1 MIGRIA
7 VIFLA
12 LIAPAA
18 AEVELNGK
26 LVQGG
31 MVLGRAAPGAE
42 VRLDG
47 KPVRVGDD
55 GRFVIGFGREAAPRA
70 LLEVVNPAGIEQHDL
85 RIEPRQWDVQRINGL
100 PEAQVTPPP
109 AVLARIK
116 KENEAIAETRRRD
129 TPERWFEQGFVWPA
143 EGPVSGV
150 YGSQRILNGQ
160 PRQPH
165 FGLDIAAPVG
175 APVVASTAGLVVL
188 ADKDLYFTG
197 GTIVI
202 DHGFGLIGVY
212 SHLSRLDVRV
222 GQQVRQGERIGAVG
236 ATGRVTGAHLDWR
249 VNWFD
254 VRLDPLLLLPPRK

>member
-7 VIFLA
+7 VILLA
-12 LIAPAA
+12 LIVPAA

-55 GRFVIGFGREAAPRA
+55 GRFVIGFGREAGPRA
-70 LLEVVNPAGIEQHDL
+70 MLEVVNPTG
-85 RIEPRQWDVQRINGL
+85 IEPRQWDVQRINGL

-116 KENEAIAETRRRD
+116 KENEAIAEARRRD

-165 FGLDIAAPVG
+165 FGLDIAAPAG

-188 ADKDLYFTG
+188 ADKDLYYTG

-222 GQQVRQGERIGAVG
+222 GQQVKQGERIGAVG

-254 VRLDPLLLLPPRK
+254 VRLDPQLLLPPRQ

>member
-1 MIGRIA
+1 VIMRLVA
-7 VIFLA
+7 VLLLLA
-12 LIAPAA
+12 APAWG
-18 AEVELNGK
+18 EVELKGR

-31 MVLGRAAPGAE
+31 LVMGRAAPGAE

-47 KPVRVGDD
+47 KPVRVGED
-55 GRFVIGFGREAAPRA
+55 GRFVIGFGREAGPRA
-70 LLEVVNPAGIEQHDL
+70 LLEVVNPGGIEQHDL
-85 RIEPRQWDVQRINGL
+85 AIAARQWDVQRIDGL

-116 KENEAIAETRRRD
+116 KENDAIAETRRRD

-188 ADKDLYFTG
+188 VDRDLYYTG

-222 GQQVRQGERIGAVG
+222 GQQVKQGERIGAVG
-236 ATGRVTGAHLDWR
+236 ATGRATGPHLDWR
-249 VNWFD
+249 LNWFD
-254 VRLDPLLLLPPRK
+254 VRLDPQLLLPPRP